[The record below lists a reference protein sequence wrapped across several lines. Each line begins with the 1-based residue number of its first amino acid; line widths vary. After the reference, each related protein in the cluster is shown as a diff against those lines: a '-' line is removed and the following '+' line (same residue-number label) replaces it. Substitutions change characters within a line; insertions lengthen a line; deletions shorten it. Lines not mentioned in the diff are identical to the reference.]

1 MNNKVE
7 VQGRLGKSVVQRT
20 LPSGDL
26 ITIFSVI
33 VVRSD
38 REIIGKTTV
47 DTIPCQTHRVSIAN
61 KVCNWQSGTEICV
74 SGVLR
79 RRFWQGPNGL
89 GSALEVEVRALKR
102 S

>member
-1 MNNKVE
+1 MFSKVE
-7 VQGRLGKSVVQRT
+7 LQGRLGKSVVQRT
-20 LPSGDL
+20 LPSGDV

-33 VVRSD
+33 VD
-38 REIIGKTTV
+38 REQREIVGKASV
-47 DTIPCQTHRVSIAN
+47 DTIPCQTHRLSIAT
-61 KVCNWQSGTEICV
+61 KVSTWQSGSEITV

-79 RRFWQGPNGL
+79 RRFWKGPHGL

>member
-1 MNNKVE
+1 VSSKVE
-7 VQGRLGKSVVQRT
+7 LEGRLGKSVVQRT
-20 LPSGDL
+20 LPSGDV

-33 VVRSD
+33 VD
-38 REIIGKTTV
+38 REQREIVGKTSI
-47 DTIPCQTHRVSIAN
+47 DTIPCHTHRISIAT
-61 KVCNWQSGTEICV
+61 KASTWRSGSVITV

-79 RRFWQGPNGL
+79 RRFWKGPHGL